1 MSVETATVD
10 VEAILAVIPGDNPSG
25 ENLQYSGLH
34 DEIREARRA
43 DDPSTKA
50 DWQTELKVADWD
62 EVVSLAESALK
73 RRANAKDAGALIPGH
88 GGVLDRFDSILAN
101 APVLYGILVLLGR
114 GGG

>member
-1 MSVETATVD
+1 MPVETATVD
-10 VEAILAVIPGDNPSG
+10 VESILAPVPGDNPAG

-50 DWQTELKVADWD
+50 DWQTELRTADWD

-73 RRANAKDAGALIPGH
+73 TKTKDLQVGAWLCEALLRKSGFAGLRDG
-88 GGVLDRFDSILAN
+88 
-101 APVLYGILVLLGR
+101 
-114 GGG
+114 